1 MKIEE
6 KGNTLVITIDKNPK
20 PTLSST
26 GKTLQVASSH
36 GNTPTSLQIDGQVV
50 VCGVN
55 VYIKNPDYK
64 APPK

>member
-20 PTLSST
+20 PTLSLT
-26 GKTLQVASSH
+26 GKTFQVASSH

-50 VCGVN
+50 ICGVN
-55 VYIKNPDYK
+55 VYTKNPDYK